1 MMADLTTFFW
11 RKPCSM
17 MSEPTNAA
25 REQLGNNLKSMK
37 KTNSSEGNLQSLIDA
52 YMRVFDHLLEEDQV
66 AHAAADKA
74 NHVPEKIKGF
84 IQVVEVLQTAYP
96 SEFRPD
102 DALLPKDVVEGI
114 SSRVFEKWNN
124 VSESQQLIEVAKEI
138 QTKLDSSGVKSA
150 SKKFGP
156 HADNWV
162 CNRTASLINT
172 ETASAS
178 TAELPSDHFNY
189 KLLGIAIAADLIA
202 EYLSQG
208 ELLK

>member
-1 MMADLTTFFW
+1 
-11 RKPCSM
+11 
-17 MSEPTNAA
+17 
-25 REQLGNNLKSMK
+25 MK
-37 KTNSSEGNLQSLIDA
+37 KINSSEGNPQSLVDA

-66 AHAAADKA
+66 AQASNEKA

-84 IQVVEVLQTAYP
+84 IQVVEVLHTAYP
-96 SEFRPD
+96 GEFQPD
-102 DALLPKDVVEGI
+102 AALLAKDVVEGI

-124 VSESQQLIEVAKEI
+124 VSESQQLIKAVNEI
-138 QTKLDSSGVKSA
+138 QTKLDGSDVKSA

-162 CNRTASLINT
+162 CDRTAGLIKK
-172 ETASAS
+172 ETASAG
-178 TAELPSDHFNY
+178 TAGSPSDRMNT

-202 EYLSQG
+202 EYLQQE